1 MSAAQDYHRMALEC
15 LDLAE
20 TARDPASQDTLIH
33 MAEFWARL
41 ADGAEARSSSGSESD
56 AAEPSKR
63 VAASG

>member
-41 ADGAEARSSSGSESD
+41 ADGAEDRSSSGSSD

>member
-20 TARDPASQDTLIH
+20 TARDPSSQDTLIH

-41 ADGAEARSSSGSESD
+41 ADRAEDSSSSGSDSD
-56 AAEPSKR
+56 AAQSAKR
-63 VAASG
+63 AAASG